1 MRPRTAVLFLIAS
14 LASLAT
20 LGPRRA
26 AAADTDTPLV
36 HPIYAKLPDL
46 AEDDFTRRAFTAAT
60 TRYKLAPLEIIDV
73 PAPPTPQAP
82 ARLKTAIASA
92 LKLAFDAALPDFDA
106 AIAEI
111 ETTGGVGLTT
121 AELADLFLYRGM
133 TIARADWKAPAST
146 GAAAITP
153 ARTQAFA
160 DYVRAAT
167 LAADR
172 PLNPREIPPQVV
184 ADFARAVAEA
194 RQQPRATLVVRGDA
208 DAQVSL
214 DGGAPLKVAGG
225 VTFRDVV
232 YGEHFLSVDE
242 LGRAPW
248 GKRFA
253 LGTATVEET
262 IPPRAALTLDDR
274 IAADHAR
281 RMGTLFALVAERK
294 PGAGAQVE
302 LRLVDLSGA
311 KRDAA
316 LVSTSRDEH
325 GALDAAV
332 MRLDEE
338 ARRIQQV
345 LLASGQK
352 PPIPVAAPPDT
363 PAPILVPPPPR
374 GAQLGT
380 DPMAWARDRWPL
392 LTAVGVV
399 VGAALVLSIAASN

>member
-1 MRPRTAVLFLIAS
+1 L
-14 LASLAT
+14 
-20 LGPRRA
+20 
-26 AAADTDTPLV
+26 D
-36 HPIYAKLPDL
+36 
-46 AEDDFTRRAFTAAT
+46 
-60 TRYKLAPLEIIDV
+60 
-73 PAPPTPQAP
+73 
-82 ARLKTAIASA
+82 
-92 LKLAFDAALPDFDA
+92 
-106 AIAEI
+106 
-111 ETTGGVGLTT
+111 
-121 AELADLFLYRGM
+121 
-133 TIARADWKAPAST
+133 
-146 GAAAITP
+146 AAAITP

-194 RQQPRATLVVRGDA
+194 RQQPRATLIVRGDA

-225 VTFRDVV
+225 VTFRDVG

-253 LGTATVEET
+253 LATATVEET
-262 IPPRAALTLDDR
+262 IPSRAALTLDDR

-352 PPIPVAAPPDT
+352 PPIPVVAPPET
-363 PAPILVPPPPR
+363 PAPILVPPPPP

-380 DPMAWARDRWPL
+380 DPLAWARDRWPL
-392 LTAVGVV
+392 FTAVGVV